1 MNKSTLLKNL
11 GIFSVT
17 ASPMFLPALLCAVWY
32 EETDVAATFCYCIL
46 LTAACGGLLYMWGRN
61 ARNKLQ
67 HRETLGLVGAGWL
80 LIAFYGAIPYV
91 LSGHLSFIDAYFE
104 SMSGFSTTGA
114 SILSDIEVLPKSLLF
129 WRSFTHWLGG
139 LGIILLLIIVLP
151 FLGAGGKLLYRS
163 EMPGLDKSSF
173 RPRIKDSAIFLFR
186 IYTGLTVLL
195 TLLLLLAGMNLFDAL
210 CHTFGTLATGGFST
224 RNASIA
230 AYNSPLIEWII
241 CLFMIIAG
249 TSFSLI
255 YCFAVGEYKT
265 VFKNGEWRVY
275 LLLLLASVLLINL
288 NILFSH
294 QPVPGLIGAP
304 ATQGAP
310 GFLERVR
317 LVTFQTVSTMTCT
330 GFCTTDF
337 NLWPDFSRML
347 LLLLMIIGGCSGS
360 TSGGLKVIRVMLLFK
375 MAVWHLTQTFRP
387 KDVRIFRADDMIV
400 DKELQRSILSYFVLY
415 ACVFIIATLLLTAVG
430 IPLITS
436 LSAVISCFN
445 GVGPGLDLVG
455 ATGNY
460 GFMPVTAKIVLS
472 FIMAMGRLE
481 LYAICALFLPSF
493 WKKY

>member
-1 MNKSTLLKNL
+1 MNKSAFLKNL
-11 GIFSVT
+11 GVFSFT
-17 ASPMFLPALLCAVWY
+17 ASPMFLPALLCSLWYKEMAVV
-32 EETDVAATFCYCIL
+32 EVFFCCIL
-46 LTAACGGLLYMWGRN
+46 FTAACGGILYMMGRKAKN
-61 ARNKLQ
+61 RLQ
-67 HRETLGLVGAGWL
+67 QRETLGLVGAGWL
-80 LIAFYGAIPYV
+80 LIAFYGALPYIF
-91 LSGHLSFIDAYFE
+91 SSHFSFIDAYFE

-114 SILSDIEVLPKSLLF
+114 SILSDIEALPKGLLF

-173 RPRIKDSAIFLFR
+173 KPRIKDSAFFLFR
-186 IYTGLTVLL
+186 IYMGLTILM
-195 TLLLLLAGMNLFDAL
+195 TLLLLLAGMDLYDSL

-230 AYNSPLIEWII
+230 AYNSPLIECII
-241 CLFMIIAG
+241 CVFMIIAG

-265 VFKNGEWRVY
+265 VYKNGEWRLY
-275 LLLLLASVLLINL
+275 LSLLLVSAVLISL

-294 QPVPGLIGAP
+294 PSIPGLIGAP
-304 ATQGAP
+304 ETHGDP
-310 GFLERVR
+310 GFLERTR
-317 LVTFQTVSTMTCT
+317 LVVFQTVSMMTCT

-337 NLWPDFSRML
+337 NQWPDFSRML
-347 LLLLMIIGGCSGS
+347 LLVLMVIGGCSGS
-360 TSGGLKVIRVMLLFK
+360 TSGGLKVVRVMLLFK

-387 KDVRIFRADDMIV
+387 KDVRIFRADNMII
-400 DKELQRSILSYFVLY
+400 DKEIQRSILSYFALY
-415 ACVFIIATLLLTAVG
+415 VCVFIAATLLLAAVG
-430 IPLITS
+430 IPMVTS
-436 LSAVISCFN
+436 LSAVASCFN

-455 ATGNY
+455 AVANY

-472 FIMAMGRLE
+472 LVMAMGRLE
-481 LYAICALFLPSF
+481 LYAIGVLFLPSF